1 MRNMTVNSKMEQPV
15 NINNDLDEGCCSV
28 IIQVTSSRHVVA
40 FRRDATFPADLIITQ
55 NSFYGKNAEI
65 QYKIKGGLF
74 YHTVITS
81 DGWIVGSGGIGS
93 TYNHELMSLAGQ
105 VMENGA
111 IDHDSMQKA
120 QSILTDM
127 GVGHFL
133 IKSPDNYVGF
143 VIYFTGTTL
152 NKLFKMQDGEF
163 ISVPN
168 APQYY
173 REGNYTAFNN
183 NPVRAA
189 AEIVGTDL
197 WGINRR
203 DVIIHDVQKNING
216 TTLQIWASFDNGVLI
231 NKDDGKGGPD
241 DIQFL
246 DDQII
251 YGKDLPVIPNMTR
264 VGRMNLVNDEDMDKK
279 SIKCL
284 SEELG
289 HKYEDVSNL
298 EKDFKGYMAGKS
310 PGSVFKGNMGIDD
323 MYQTVG
329 CNTVKK
335 KNQDE
340 ES

>member
-1 MRNMTVNSKMEQPV
+1 MRNMTVNGKVEQPV
-15 NINNDLDEGCCSV
+15 VTDLDEGCCSV
-28 IIQVTSSRHVVA
+28 IIQVTSSRHIVA
-40 FRRDATFPADLIITQ
+40 FRRDATFPADLVIAQ

-65 QYKIKGGLF
+65 QYKVDGGLF

-105 VMENGA
+105 IIENET
-111 IDHDSMQKA
+111 ISHESMQKA

-143 VIYFTGTTL
+143 VIHFTGTTL
-152 NKLFKMQDGEF
+152 DKLFKMQDGEF

-173 REGNYTAFNN
+173 REGNYSAFNS
-183 NPVRAA
+183 NPIRAA

-203 DVIIHDVQKNING
+203 DVIIHDVQKSINK
-216 TTLQIWASFDNGVLI
+216 TVLQLWASFDNGALI
-231 NKDDGKGGPD
+231 NRNDGKGGPD

-246 DDQII
+246 DHQII
-251 YGKDLPVIPNMTR
+251 YGKDLPIIPSMTKI
-264 VGRMNLVNDEDMDKK
+264 GRMNLVNYEGMDKK
-279 SIKCL
+279 SIKSL

-298 EKDFKGYMAGKS
+298 EKNFKEYMAGKS
-310 PGSVFKGNMGIDD
+310 SGSLFKESTGIDD

-329 CNTVKK
+329 FNTLKK

>member
-1 MRNMTVNSKMEQPV
+1 MCNMTANSKMERPV

-28 IIQVTSSRHVVA
+28 IIQVTGNRHVVA

-65 QYKIKGGLF
+65 QYKASGGLF

-81 DGWIVGSGGIGS
+81 DGWIVGSGGVGS
-93 TYNHELMSLAGQ
+93 NYNHELMALAGQ
-105 VMENGA
+105 IMENG
-111 IDHDSMQKA
+111 IISRDSMQKA
-120 QSILTDM
+120 QSILIDM

-143 VIYFTGTTL
+143 VIYATTTL

-173 REGNYTAFNN
+173 REGDYTAFNSS
-183 NPVRAA
+183 PIRAA
-189 AEIVGTDL
+189 AEIEGTDL

-203 DVIIHDVQKNING
+203 DVIIHDVQKNADN
-216 TTLQIWASFDNGVLI
+216 TVLQLWASFDNGALANI
-231 NKDDGKGGPD
+231 HGKGGPD
-241 DIQFL
+241 DIRFL
-246 DDQII
+246 DNQII
-251 YGKDLPVIPNMTR
+251 YGKDLPLIPNMTQI
-264 VGRMNLVNDEDMDKK
+264 GQMSLFNDENGNKK

-298 EKDFKGYMAGKS
+298 EKDFKEYMAGKS
-310 PGSVFKGNMGIDD
+310 PGSIFKENIEMDD
-323 MYQTVG
+323 MYQKVG
-329 CNTVKK
+329 CNVIKK